1 MARRAPY
8 FATCQKPQPAD
19 GNSRFHRNTFSQ
31 TYSPTQ
37 YELFN
42 EFIEI
47 DGQQLDC
54 ELWDTSGNIHKHQ
67 LGLLSY
73 LSWDAV
79 FLCYSVNSDKN
90 YANCQLKVSRF
101 GNSRAGRPDC

>member
-1 MARRAPY
+1 MTTR
-8 FATCQKPQPAD
+8 QKPRPAN
-19 GNSRFHRNTFSQ
+19 GTSRFHRNAFSP

-37 YELFN
+37 YELFD

-54 ELWDTSGNIHKHQ
+54 ELWDTSGNVHKHQ

-79 FLCYSVNSDKN
+79 FLCYSVSSDKN
-90 YANCQLKVSRF
+90 YANCQLKVSRPS
-101 GNSRAGRPDC
+101 NPRADRPDC